1 MSECVSGVAR
11 WEGWPWRS
19 IRCRARE
26 RLSAI
31 CVSRSS
37 VGPCPG
43 QCPTLTLRPIA
54 SPTARNR
61 SIGSNPDGLSGAE
74 GKTAHS
80 SPADP
85 TSWFQVLTMASA

>member
-1 MSECVSGVAR
+1 M
-11 WEGWPWRS
+11 
-19 IRCRARE
+19 
-26 RLSAI
+26 LSAI

-43 QCPTLTLRPIA
+43 QCPAVTLRPIA
-54 SPTARNR
+54 SPAARSR

-80 SPADP
+80 PAADP
-85 TSWFQVLTMASA
+85 TSWFQLLTMADA